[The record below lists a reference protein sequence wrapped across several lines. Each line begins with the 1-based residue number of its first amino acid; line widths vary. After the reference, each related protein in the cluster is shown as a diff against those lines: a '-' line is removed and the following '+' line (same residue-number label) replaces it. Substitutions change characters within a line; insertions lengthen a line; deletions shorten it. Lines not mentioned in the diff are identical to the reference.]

1 MLAGG
6 SSSLAATI
14 LVHLIYLSV
23 VHWLQVQKSVLCG
36 HIPALQAGLVFGS
49 RLGCSANHML
59 IWLLQ
64 LREVHL
70 DRDLDLMVLKEGH
83 ACAQVMD
90 LGSLNGTSL
99 NGRIISTSN
108 RRRGRLWRLND
119 GDEVKLGVRSTLKIT
134 YLPLQDTR
142 VRLLSPPCMC
152 DLWVGAAPCASKL

>member
-1 MLAGG
+1 MQA
-6 SSSLAATI
+6 
-14 LVHLIYLSV
+14 Y
-23 VHWLQVQKSVLCG
+23 
-36 HIPALQAGLVFGS
+36 PALQAGLVFGS
-49 RLGCSANHML
+49 RLECSPNHMS
-59 IWLLQ
+59 IWLLP
-64 LREVHL
+64 LEEVLL
-70 DRDLDLMVLKEGH
+70 DRDLDLMALKEGY
-83 ACAQVMD
+83 AWAQVMD

-142 VRLLSPPCMC
+142 ARLLSPPCMC

>member
-1 MLAGG
+1 MRA
-6 SSSLAATI
+6 
-14 LVHLIYLSV
+14 Y
-23 VHWLQVQKSVLCG
+23 
-36 HIPALQAGLVFGS
+36 PALQAGLVFGS
-49 RLGCSANHML
+49 SLGCSANHMS
-59 IWLLQ
+59 IWLLP
-64 LREVHL
+64 LGEVHL
-70 DRDLDLMVLKEGH
+70 DRDLDLMARIEGC
-83 ACAQVMD
+83 AWAQVMD

-142 VRLLSPPCMC
+142 VRLLSPSCMC